1 MFHEPVLLKE
11 AVELLV
17 HNPAGV
23 YVDGT
28 LGGGGH
34 AEAILD
40 RLDQHG
46 RLIGLDLDRDALNH
60 AAARLERFGKRV
72 TLKEANFK
80 NLGQAL
86 QNLQIK
92 KIDGLLLDLGVS
104 SHQIDTAERG
114 FSFSADGQLDMRM
127 SREQA
132 LSAYN
137 IINTYSERELS
148 ELFKKFGEERRHRAV
163 AAAIVKR
170 RMRSPI
176 LTTSELAET
185 VSAVLRYEQRV
196 KSLARIFQALRIAVN
211 AELENLRG
219 ALSESRELIAA
230 GGRLV
235 VISYHSL
242 EDRIVKEFFKNETS
256 RCICPPELPQ
266 CVCGRPGRLKI
277 ITKRPIRPA
286 QPEVQ
291 RNPRSRSARLRAA
304 EIL

>member
-1 MFHEPVLLKE
+1 VFHEPVLLKE

-17 HNPAGV
+17 RNPAGV

-34 AEAILD
+34 AEALLE
-40 RLDQHG
+40 RLEHPG
-46 RLIGLDLDRDALNH
+46 RLIGLDWDRDALQH

-72 TLKEANFK
+72 ILQEANFK
-80 NLGQAL
+80 NLGQTL
-86 QNLQIK
+86 QSLQIK

-114 FSFSADGQLDMRM
+114 FSFSANGKLDMRM
-127 SREQA
+127 SREQTF
-132 LSAYN
+132 SSYD

-176 LTTSELAET
+176 ATTAELTAT

-211 AELENLRG
+211 DELENLRG
-219 ALSESRELIAA
+219 ALSESLKLIAA

-242 EDRIVKEFFKNETS
+242 EDRIVKDFFKNESS

-266 CVCGRPGRLKI
+266 CVCSRPGRLKI

-291 RNPRSRSARLRAA
+291 RNPRGRSARLRAA